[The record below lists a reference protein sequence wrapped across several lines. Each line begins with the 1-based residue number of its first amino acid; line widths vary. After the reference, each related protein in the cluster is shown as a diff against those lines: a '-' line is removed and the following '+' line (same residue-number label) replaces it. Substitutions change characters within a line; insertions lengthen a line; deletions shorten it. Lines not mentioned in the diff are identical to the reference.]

1 MSDII
6 SLGLW
11 IKRRRKAL
19 DLSQDELAQRVGCS
33 LATIQKLEGD
43 ARRPSREIAALLAD
57 KLALAADER
66 TAFIQ
71 AARAEL
77 GADRLPPPS
86 QSVGR
91 SAFVPASRMPASPPE
106 EASSPSMPLPSGTV
120 TFLFTDIQG
129 STGLWER
136 HQREMPAALARH
148 DALLHELVIAHGG
161 AVFKTVGDSMLAAF
175 AQAPDALAAALAI
188 QRAVAAEPWELPEL
202 LQVRMALHSGST
214 EVRDGDY
221 FGPALNRA
229 ARLLAVGHGGQVLL
243 SLATEQL
250 VREHLPPDAALRDLR
265 MLLLLDNFEQV
276 LEAAPPLAELLS
288 TASRLKLLVTSREN
302 LHLRG
307 EKDVV
312 VAPLALP
319 DRAALPPLDQ
329 LSHYAAVALFIQ
341 RALDARSDFQVTNAN
356 AAAVAEICYQLDGL
370 PLAIELAAAR
380 VKLFAPEA
388 LLARLSSR
396 LALLTGGPRDLPE
409 RQQTIRST
417 IAWSYYLL
425 NDDEQRLFQRLGVFV
440 GGCTLE
446 AASEVLSFELRVMN
460 EEADQLKTQTS
471 ELKTLEGLAALV
483 DKSLLRQSADG
494 DEPRFTMLETI
505 REYALERLAEHGEA
519 DAIRQQHATYFL
531 KFAEEYDPWPR
542 LHAPPQEHWL
552 ARLEAEHENLR
563 AASGWFAEQGEAE
576 CGVRLAGA
584 LVGFWADRFHW
595 DEGRAWLEAAL
606 TRSGSVSVVARAKAV
621 LGTSFLA
628 VRLSDFITARAYVE
642 EGLALFRGLS
652 DKAAIA
658 LALLVLG
665 NIILSK
671 GEYAMAHACAEECL
685 ALFQEVSDQWGRAL
699 AFQLLGHI
707 EAVQGDVAQ
716 AAIYNEENLTFFR
729 QIGDK
734 RGIGE
739 NLIDKGGLAQLQGEW
754 EQALACYG
762 ESLVIFREL
771 GAKEMT
777 AVVLHHLG
785 GAVLHQGDALRAAA
799 CFAEGMTLNRE
810 VGSRSGIAMNLAEMA
825 GVAAAQGQPERSARL
840 FGAADALFDAL
851 GTTVE
856 LVDRR
861 EYDRNREIARAQ
873 LGDKAFAAVWAAGGA
888 LTLEQA
894 IAEALAPV

>member
-250 VREHLPPDAALRDLR
+250 VREHLPPDAALRDMG
-265 MLLLLDNFEQV
+265 MLLLLENFEQV

-370 PLAIELAAAR
+370 
-380 VKLFAPEA
+380 
-388 LLARLSSR
+388 
-396 LALLTGGPRDLPE
+396 
-409 RQQTIRST
+409 
-417 IAWSYYLL
+417 
-425 NDDEQRLFQRLGVFV
+425 
-440 GGCTLE
+440 
-446 AASEVLSFELRVMN
+446 
-460 EEADQLKTQTS
+460 
-471 ELKTLEGLAALV
+471 
-483 DKSLLRQSADG
+483 
-494 DEPRFTMLETI
+494 
-505 REYALERLAEHGEA
+505 
-519 DAIRQQHATYFL
+519 
-531 KFAEEYDPWPR
+531 
-542 LHAPPQEHWL
+542 
-552 ARLEAEHENLR
+552 
-563 AASGWFAEQGEAE
+563 
-576 CGVRLAGA
+576 
-584 LVGFWADRFHW
+584 
-595 DEGRAWLEAAL
+595 
-606 TRSGSVSVVARAKAV
+606 
-621 LGTSFLA
+621 
-628 VRLSDFITARAYVE
+628 
-642 EGLALFRGLS
+642 
-652 DKAAIA
+652 
-658 LALLVLG
+658 
-665 NIILSK
+665 
-671 GEYAMAHACAEECL
+671 
-685 ALFQEVSDQWGRAL
+685 
-699 AFQLLGHI
+699 
-707 EAVQGDVAQ
+707 
-716 AAIYNEENLTFFR
+716 
-729 QIGDK
+729 
-734 RGIGE
+734 
-739 NLIDKGGLAQLQGEW
+739 
-754 EQALACYG
+754 
-762 ESLVIFREL
+762 
-771 GAKEMT
+771 
-777 AVVLHHLG
+777 
-785 GAVLHQGDALRAAA
+785 
-799 CFAEGMTLNRE
+799 
-810 VGSRSGIAMNLAEMA
+810 
-825 GVAAAQGQPERSARL
+825 
-840 FGAADALFDAL
+840 
-851 GTTVE
+851 
-856 LVDRR
+856 
-861 EYDRNREIARAQ
+861 
-873 LGDKAFAAVWAAGGA
+873 
-888 LTLEQA
+888 
-894 IAEALAPV
+894 